1 MRASWL
7 IPQRRMSGL
16 DGARHSCGMMSRYS
30 VSANPANLY
39 TEVRSSLPAITRSI
53 VLIYTL
59 SLLTIF
65 TRIQLNLLGRR
76 SYLSSVLALASPVG
90 SSIRLEDHA
99 DDSQAFGNDFET
111 NRRYLTFSW
120 WLLHRGWKDLMENVR
135 VAVEEVFGP
144 LNPRE
149 DITLNK
155 LSELMLDVRK
165 RVEGATEED
174 RKYVKILAGL

>member
-1 MRASWL
+1 MQASWL
-7 IPQRRMSGL
+7 IQQRPMSDL
-16 DGARHSCGMMSRYS
+16 DGVRRNCGMMSRYS
-30 VSANPANLY
+30 VSASPADLVSKY
-39 TEVRSSLPAITRSI
+39 ADSFWTAITRSI

-76 SYLSSVLALASPVG
+76 SYLSSVLALASPEG
-90 SSIRLEDHA
+90 SSIRLEDH
-99 DDSQAFGNDFET
+99 DGSQAFGNDFET

-174 RKYVKILAGL
+174 RKYVKISRGL

>member
-1 MRASWL
+1 M
-7 IPQRRMSGL
+7 
-16 DGARHSCGMMSRYS
+16 
-30 VSANPANLY
+30 
-39 TEVRSSLPAITRSI
+39 
-53 VLIYTL
+53 

-76 SYLSSVLALASPVG
+76 SYLSSVIALASPEG

-144 LNPRE
+144 LNPRD

-174 RKYVKILAGL
+174 RKYVKISRVFIIPC